1 MVSWDVIGLQK
12 HSYFYWILILKYFI
26 LWENLEMEPDKYKVL
41 DMCTITATA
50 RCGIFLLLRNVIQSV
65 SFTWH
70 LGLVLVIIP
79 SHSFPTREASQF
91 STLVTAV
98 LAKCP
103 AHTPP
108 ASVSPVFSIFFVVMM
123 IESAEFLSVF
133 IAVIRSDVSTV
144 PVTDQSMTYH
154 NTMYYMYI
162 VHTLRSTAYGG
173 LRMTVFKKERE
184 I

>member
-1 MVSWDVIGLQK
+1 MYYYCHGQMWYFLIVEERDPVSQLHLTSRVSSGYHSQSFIPHQRGFTILHASYSRVGKMPSSHTTSFSLTSLQ
-12 HSYFYWILILKYFI
+12 YF
-26 LWENLEMEPDKYKVL
+26 
-41 DMCTITATA
+41 
-50 RCGIFLLLRNVIQSV
+50 
-65 SFTWH
+65 
-70 LGLVLVIIP
+70 
-79 SHSFPTREASQF
+79 
-91 STLVTAV
+91 
-98 LAKCP
+98 
-103 AHTPP
+103 
-108 ASVSPVFSIFFVVMM
+108 FFVVMM

>member
-1 MVSWDVIGLQK
+1 M
-12 HSYFYWILILKYFI
+12 
-26 LWENLEMEPDKYKVL
+26 
-41 DMCTITATA
+41 T
-50 RCGIFLLLRNVIQSV
+50 RCVIFLLLRNVIQSV

-98 LAKCP
+98 LAN
-103 AHTPP
+103 ARLSLT
-108 ASVSPVFSIFFVVMM
+108 SLEYFFVVMM
-123 IESAEFLSVF
+123 IESAEFLWVF

-154 NTMYYMYI
+154 NTILYTMYYLYVHWTYTEVDVSTLTDDSLQKRKGKLFSFNSRNIFIYI
-162 VHTLRSTAYGG
+162 SKDL
-173 LRMTVFKKERE
+173 F